1 VPDPDPLVGDVLGHY
16 RVLGRLGAGGMGV
29 VYRAEDLRLGRPVAI
44 KLLPG
49 GDDSAEPTAVDRLY
63 REARAAS
70 ALSHPNI
77 CVVFDL
83 GAEKG
88 RTFIVMELL
97 EGRTLREIIAARTLS
112 VADVVEMSTQIVDA
126 LEAAHAK
133 NIIHRDIKPGNVFI
147 TSRRQAKVLDFGLAK
162 VLDADHD
169 PFLMRTGD
177 VATQSGAVLG
187 TVAYMSTEQVKGEK
201 LDRRSDIFSF
211 GAVLYEM
218 LTGHQAFG
226 ASTTALVFDAIL
238 HHDPVPPSALNA
250 QVPRLLDDVVAKSL
264 AKDRGHRFQTARE
277 LLAAL
282 YAVKAGSDTGIR
294 ASRSSTSTGRAPSAL
309 GSRQP
314 ASRSGE
320 ISRSRTITSLAV
332 LPFQN
337 MAGDAGED
345 ADYLSDGL
353 TESIINK
360 LSPIA
365 GLRVIPRLTV
375 FRYKGKAID
384 PVAAATEMKARA
396 VVVGRVLLR
405 DKRLIVNVEL
415 VDAKRNAQLWGE
427 QYNRA
432 LSDVFAVQESV
443 ATEVSRSLQVTLSG
457 DEQARIAR
465 RDTDDTGAYQA
476 YLKGRFY
483 WNKRSPE
490 GLSLAVEHF
499 QSAIESDPQFAR
511 AYTGMADSYNI
522 LGYYSHRRPAEVFPR
537 AKAAATQALRIDPSL
552 AEAHASL
559 GYTRTFFDR
568 DWAGAEAAFQDAI
581 RLKPEY
587 ASAHQW
593 YGWLLMAT
601 GRHDEMLA
609 AMRRAQT
616 LDPLSLI
623 INAHLGYSLLLV
635 GKHDEALQQLR
646 STLDLDDGFAVAH
659 QFLGML
665 YLKTGSLDRA
675 VEELEDALRLSS
687 HRIAFG
693 VLGHAAALAGRR
705 ERARDLLAMLQ
716 AIREERFVSPLEQ
729 ALIHGGLLEVDA
741 AFVALE
747 QAVEAQVSDLVR
759 LPLLPWPAAV
769 RQDARFAVI
778 LERLGVSSAGC

>member
-1 VPDPDPLVGDVLGHY
+1 MPDPDPLVGDVLGHY

-49 GDDSAEPTAVDRLY
+49 GDDNADPNAVDRLY

-70 ALSHPNI
+70 ALSHPHI

-97 EGRTLREIIAARTLS
+97 EGRTLREVIAARTMS
-112 VADVVEMSTQIVDA
+112 VADVVEISTQIVDA

-226 ASTTALVFDAIL
+226 AATTALVFDAIL
-238 HHDPVPPSALNA
+238 HHDPAPPSSLNS
-250 QVPRLLDDVVAKSL
+250 QVPRLLDDVVAKAL
-264 AKDRGHRFQTARE
+264 AKERGHRFQTARE

-282 YAVKAGSDTGIR
+282 YAVKAGADTGSR
-294 ASRSSTSTGRAPSAL
+294 ASRSSVSTSSAVK
-309 GSRQP
+309 SRQ
-314 ASRSGE
+314 SVGRSADA
-320 ISRSRTITSLAV
+320 SRSRTITSVAV
-332 LPFQN
+332 LPFEN
-337 MAGDAGED
+337 MAGDD

-375 FRYKGKAID
+375 FRYKGKGID
-384 PVAAATEMKARA
+384 PVAAAAEMKARA

-427 QYNRA
+427 QYNRT
-432 LSDVFAVQESV
+432 LSDVFEVQESV

-457 DEQARIAR
+457 DEQAKIAK

-490 GLSLAVEHF
+490 GLTLAVEHF
-499 QSAIESDPQFAR
+499 QSAIERDPQFAR

-522 LGYYSHRRPAEVFPR
+522 LGYYAHRRPADVFPR

-568 DWAGAEAAFQDAI
+568 DWGGAESAFQEAM

-587 ASAHQW
+587 ASAYQW

-601 GRHDEMLA
+601 GRHDEMVS
-609 AMRRAQT
+609 AMRNAQA

-623 INAHLGYSLLLV
+623 INAHVGYSLALV

-646 STLDLDDGFAVAH
+646 STLDLDPGFAVAH
-659 QFLGML
+659 QYLGML
-665 YLKTGSLDRA
+665 YLQMGNLDRA
-675 VEELEDALRLSS
+675 IEQLEDAVRLSS

-693 VLGHAAALAGRR
+693 VLGHAAALAGKP
-705 ERARDLLAMLQ
+705 ERARDLLAILQ
-716 AIREERFVSPLEQ
+716 ATQQERFVSPLEP
-729 ALIHGGLLEVDA
+729 ALIHGGLLELDETFA
-741 AFVALE
+741 ALDH
-747 QAVEAQVSDLVR
+747 AVEAQVSDLIR
-759 LPLLPWPAAV
+759 LHLLPWPDAVRRDSRFAAV
-769 RQDARFAVI
+769 LDRV
-778 LERLGVSSAGC
+778 GVSPTLAR